1 VQNFLLEDVPSLD
14 RLLAKSRLRRCT
26 TAAQWLLEAEPQFC
40 KPRSMQKTIIRPH
53 NPATRALI
61 LVVLVIPISAY
72 LGTSPVRRGFLY
84 YAGVFAPSIVAAVA
98 AGLWTWMWKWF
109 WLVLLTCSVLTVLIQ
124 AFLRLLG

>member
-1 VQNFLLEDVPSLD
+1 
-14 RLLAKSRLRRCT
+14 
-26 TAAQWLLEAEPQFC
+26 
-40 KPRSMQKTIIRPH
+40 MQKTIIRPH